1 MEALRA
7 SYGDASSDS
16 DSDLSSPSTKK
27 SIPPLSNPKAET
39 IALPPPP
46 LALLTPSNP
55 LGALDSMLNGQSS
68 RIRSFPH
75 VQGNYALHVYIPRI
89 SLLVP
94 GLHVVDADVPLDILC
109 KDDQKLEQVALGR
122 EFHISLGRTV
132 PIRVHQIDSVVSMLR
147 QKLQFQKG
155 YWIDFNKWEVFVN
168 DDKTRTFLSLEVLTG
183 GLAEITKQIQ
193 LVNDVYKLHN
203 LPEFYKVSFLSN
215 SHEHLLLSVI
225 EYILQDSCTML
236 DVANRIHALIYRWL
250 GLLGDVSDE
259 LKREVVNE
267 MKRSGVGG
275 STSKRVFTCKFSGIE
290 CRIVVNL
297 PHLLCISESKEAK
310 MQIFVKTLTGKT
322 ITLEF
327 YKVDDSGKVQRLRK
341 ECPNAECGAGTFM
354 ANHFDRHYCG
364 KCGLTY
370 VYQKAGGD

>member
-16 DSDLSSPSTKK
+16 DSDFSSPSTKK
-27 SIPPLSNPKAET
+27 SIPPVSNPKAET

-55 LGALDSMLNGQSS
+55 LGALDSILNGQSS

-75 VQGNYALHVYIPRI
+75 VQGNYALHVYIPVNIPPALKKEVVQFLNRI

-155 YWIDFNKWEVFVN
+155 SVLISLSTSFCYGVMQIVLLETVFCGSRYWIDFNKWEVFVN

-203 LPEFYKVSFLSN
+203 LPEFYKDPRPHISL
-215 SHEHLLLSVI
+215 
-225 EYILQDSCTML
+225 
-236 DVANRIHALIYRWL
+236 AWA
-250 GLLGDVSDE
+250 LGDVSDE

-267 MKRSGVGG
+267 MKRSGVRG

-290 CRIVVNL
+290 CRIGKKTYK
-297 PHLLCISESKEAK
+297 ISKFPDE
-310 MQIFVKTLTGKT
+310 
-322 ITLEF
+322 
-327 YKVDDSGKVQRLRK
+327 
-341 ECPNAECGAGTFM
+341 
-354 ANHFDRHYCG
+354 
-364 KCGLTY
+364 
-370 VYQKAGGD
+370 